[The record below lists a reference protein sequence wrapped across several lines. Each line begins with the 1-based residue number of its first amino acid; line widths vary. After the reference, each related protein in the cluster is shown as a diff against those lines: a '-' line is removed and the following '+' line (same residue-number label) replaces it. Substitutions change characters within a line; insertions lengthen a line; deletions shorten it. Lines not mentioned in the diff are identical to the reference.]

1 MSDATK
7 PDLSENVDVLHTKL
21 GDMTLQSGLTKDA
34 DGFFT
39 APPAAPAA
47 PAAPKADSEPGE

>member
-7 PDLSENVDVLHTKL
+7 PNLSENVDVLHTKL

-47 PAAPKADSEPGE
+47 PKADSEPGE